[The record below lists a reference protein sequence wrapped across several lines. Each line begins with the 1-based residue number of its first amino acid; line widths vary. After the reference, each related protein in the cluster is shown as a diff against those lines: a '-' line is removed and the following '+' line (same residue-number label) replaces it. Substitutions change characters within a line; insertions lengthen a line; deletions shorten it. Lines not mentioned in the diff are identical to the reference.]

1 MVYMHKTKT
10 GRGKSGEGQ
19 LWHCCFCPPG
29 ISYVLGHPPHT
40 PPIRQFRP
48 CASSRWLWYHMGGCL
63 VHAPGKSGL
72 LREKSSLEWERTC
85 PKARSCTGPSRHQ
98 KSRQTISR
106 GVEAAAPGA
115 YRSLGRLLPPDEMGS
130 HSRLRREL
138 EVRLLLFRSRG
149 FAKSPGPDLHA

>member
-1 MVYMHKTKT
+1 MVYMYKTKT

-19 LWHCCFCPPG
+19 LWHCLCPPG
-29 ISYVLGHPPHT
+29 ISYVLGHPP
-40 PPIRQFRP
+40 PNKAVQA

-63 VHAPGKSGL
+63 VHASGKSGL

-85 PKARSCTGPSRHQ
+85 PKARSRTGPSRHQ
-98 KSRQTISR
+98 KSRQAISH

-115 YRSLGRLLPPDEMGS
+115 YWSLGRLLPPDEMGS
-130 HSRLRREL
+130 RSILLREPK
-138 EVRLLLFRSRG
+138 VRLSLFQSQG